1 MTVPIRTGLAAQMG
15 FAEETVYGTYVAPA
29 RFMEFVDESMTQDV
43 ERLESAGLRA
53 GVRVLPS
60 SRWMAGQKTVAGDLS
75 LEMLTTGLG
84 LLFEHAFGGLVTTNP
99 MGTAF
104 EHTFTPGDLPT
115 GGLSIQIGKPDVSAA
130 GVVHPFTYL
139 GARIANFGI
148 KGTVGEIGEVTLGI
162 IAQDED
168 TTETLGA
175 ATYPANSLLTFVDA
189 SLLIATAS
197 VPVRSAEF
205 NGDNGLVDGRGVL
218 GTDLM
223 EEPIE
228 GSPMRTYDGTIDAH
242 FTSLTEYNR
251 FVNGTEA
258 LLDLDFQG
266 VDIETALPFAIEIQA
281 NIRFDGETPKVSGP
295 DELVQNLPFKVVDE
309 SQLELVY
316 RTTDALP

>member
-1 MTVPIRTGLAAQMG
+1 MTVPIRTGLAAQLG
-15 FAEETVYGTYVAPA
+15 FSEETVYGTYVAPS
-29 RFMEFVDESMTQDV
+29 RFMEFVSESMTQDV
-43 ERLESAGLRA
+43 ERMESAGLRG

-60 SRWMAGQKTVAGDLS
+60 ERWIPGMKTVAGDIT

-84 LLFEHAFGGLVTTNP
+84 LIFEHAFGGVATVNP
-99 MGTAF
+99 MGTAY
-104 EHTFTPGDLPT
+104 EHTFTPDDLPT

-130 GVVHPFTYL
+130 GVVHSFSYL

-148 KGTVGEIGEVTLGI
+148 KGTVGEIGEISLGI

-168 TTETLGA
+168 TTESLGA
-175 ATYPANSLLTFVDA
+175 ATYPSDSLLTFVDA
-189 SLLIATAS
+189 SLLIATS
-197 VPVRSAEF
+197 QIPVRSAEF

-218 GTDLM
+218 GSNLI

-242 FTSLTEYNR
+242 FTSLTDYNR

-281 NIRFDGETPKVSGP
+281 NVRFDGETPQVSGP
-295 DELVQNLPFKVVDE
+295 DELVQTLPYKVIDE
-309 SQLELVY
+309 AQVELVY
-316 RTTDALP
+316 RTTDVTP